1 VKLSLVI
8 IVALASTLTV
18 ALSPGVAAETRI
30 KDLSSVQGLR
40 SNQLVGYGLVVGLN
54 GTGDSSRNAPFTQQS
69 VQSMLDR
76 MGVNIR
82 GAQARTRN
90 VAAVMIMSELPPF
103 APAGSRIDVTV
114 ASIGDATSLAGGS
127 LLMTPL
133 SGADDVVY
141 AVAQGQLA
149 VSAVAA
155 SGRSE
160 SVTRGVPTSARVP
173 NGALVEREAPGVF
186 ALANPMVLELR
197 NPDFKTAVA
206 LADVVNAYSAV
217 RFRSPIAE
225 AQDMRSISVQLPV
238 GISPARLMA
247 EIGDLRV
254 KADVPAR
261 VVINER
267 TGTIVIGQ
275 DVQIAPV
282 AVAYGDITVRV
293 TETPRVSQPAPLSK
307 GETTVVSDT
316 AASID
321 ERGGTVSALRGP
333 TLQSIITGLNR
344 LGLKPSGIIA
354 VIQAIKSA
362 GALNAEL
369 VMQ

>member
-1 VKLSLVI
+1 MMIRAACLVI
-8 IVALASTLTV
+8 LAVTVVALPTARVT
-18 ALSPGVAAETRI
+18 AQTRI
-30 KDLSSVQGLR
+30 KDVTSIQGVR
-40 SNQLVGYGLVVGLN
+40 GNQLVGYGLVVGLN
-54 GTGDSSRNAPFTQQS
+54 GTGDSGRNAPFTQQS

-90 VAAVMIMSELPPF
+90 VAAVMVMAELPAF
-103 APAGSRIDVTV
+103 AAPGGRMDITV
-114 ASIGDATSLAGGS
+114 ASLGDATSLSGGS

-149 VSAVAA
+149 VTALAA

-160 SVTRGVPTSARVP
+160 QVTRGVPTSARIP
-173 NGALVEREAPGVF
+173 NGALIEREAPG
-186 ALANPMVLELR
+186 ALAASGTLVLELR
-197 NPDFKTAVA
+197 NPDFKTAVV
-206 LADVVNAYSAV
+206 LADAVNAYAGV
-217 RFRSPIAE
+217 RFRTPIAE
-225 AQDMRSISVQLPV
+225 AHDHRSIAVQLPL
-238 GISPARLMA
+238 GMTPARLLA
-247 EIGDLRV
+247 EIGDLRIA
-254 KADVPAR
+254 ADVPAR
-261 VVINER
+261 VIIDER

-293 TETPRVSQPAPLSK
+293 TETPRVSQPTPFSK
-307 GETTVVSDT
+307 GETVVVSDT
-316 AASID
+316 NVSIE
-321 ERGGTVSALRGP
+321 ERGGAVNALRGP
-333 TLQSIITGLNR
+333 TLQAVISGLNR

-369 VMQ
+369 VVL